1 MRKES
6 ALEGQFCHFPSTEHQ
21 FYLYDRQ
28 KERGRAGER
37 GSFNHLENSRMRK
50 GDLDFLVFPHQDGGN
65 DLTGFGS
72 VEESVFEREQV
83 GTCYMTQKK
92 NPEYKQFNS
101 AIFR

>member
-1 MRKES
+1 MTRE
-6 ALEGQFCHFPSTEHQ
+6 
-21 FYLYDRQ
+21 
-28 KERGRAGER
+28 GER